1 MTVSVLKVDN
11 DIILGWDAERILK
24 NKDIANNFQDYF
36 QNTVDII

>member
-11 DIILGWDAERILK
+11 DIILGSDAERILK

-36 QNTVDII
+36 